1 MNDQSYRDL
10 FSKISPSE
18 QLIDQTKKK
27 MRERAVLNRT
37 CRYSFGRQK
46 RFFSRA
52 AVVMAAVSCVFVV
65 SVNASPAFAASIQN
79 LPILGTLS
87 QVLTIRNYTEKT
99 DNTEITVKQP
109 AVADDSGKTENIDVN
124 AQIQAVVDQYLADA
138 QTQIDEY
145 KKAFLETGGTEEEFE
160 QKNIKVDVNY
170 EIKSQS
176 DDVLSFA
183 LYMYQSWYNFSE
195 TVAYY
200 NLNAQTGEELTL
212 QQLLGDNYIEIANK
226 EIRSQIEERNAQSEY
241 PLFFTDENAFQT
253 INDQTKFYI
262 NSNNQVVI
270 VFDKY
275 EIAPGSTGRPEFV
288 IPQEILLPAK

>member
-1 MNDQSYRDL
+1 M
-10 FSKISPSE
+10 
-18 QLIDQTKKK
+18 
-27 MRERAVLNRT
+27 
-37 CRYSFGRQK
+37 
-46 RFFSRA
+46 
-52 AVVMAAVSCVFVV
+52 
-65 SVNASPAFAASIQN
+65 
-79 LPILGTLS
+79 S

-212 QQLLGDNYIEIANK
+212 QQLLG
-226 EIRSQIEERNAQSEY
+226 
-241 PLFFTDENAFQT
+241 
-253 INDQTKFYI
+253 
-262 NSNNQVVI
+262 
-270 VFDKY
+270 
-275 EIAPGSTGRPEFV
+275 
-288 IPQEILLPAK
+288 

>member
-1 MNDQSYRDL
+1 
-10 FSKISPSE
+10 
-18 QLIDQTKKK
+18 
-27 MRERAVLNRT
+27 
-37 CRYSFGRQK
+37 
-46 RFFSRA
+46 
-52 AVVMAAVSCVFVV
+52 MAAVSCVFVV

-241 PLFFTDENAFQT
+241 PLCFTDENAFQT

-288 IPQEILLPAK
+288 IPQEILLPSK